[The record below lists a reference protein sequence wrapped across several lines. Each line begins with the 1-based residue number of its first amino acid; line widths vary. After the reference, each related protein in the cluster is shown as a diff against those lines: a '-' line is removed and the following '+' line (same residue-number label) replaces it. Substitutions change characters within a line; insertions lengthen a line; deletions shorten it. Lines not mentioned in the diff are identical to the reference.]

1 MDTGPAFSRAFF
13 VPAQSRPQVLGICIS
28 LKVKKH
34 KLMKNH
40 VTAGLL
46 LLALMVAFPIYA
58 QRKPRIKGNRSVISV
73 EKPLPSFSHLVLS
86 DAFELNLQE
95 GTETAIR
102 IEADDNLIDILRFEV
117 EGDTLRVDS
126 FYRITSS
133 KKLGLTLVYQE
144 LHSIRA
150 EAGSIACD
158 QPLKADRLD
167 LELQGGARMQ
177 LNIKAALVDLRMVE
191 NTWAD
196 LRVQADSLHASL
208 QGYTDAH
215 IYSSGGDIDV
225 AMTGLASLGLEGVS
239 PGLTASLTD
248 NASLKASGIRA
259 ESATVLLNTS
269 ATAHVYATSDLAYE
283 GRGNAR
289 LYVYGQPGIRILG
302 LFDRAEL
309 HKVPE

>member
-1 MDTGPAFSRAFF
+1 
-13 VPAQSRPQVLGICIS
+13 
-28 LKVKKH
+28 
-34 KLMKNH
+34 MKNPL
-40 VTAGLL
+40 TAGLL
-46 LLALMVAFPIYA
+46 LLALMVAFPVYS
-58 QRKPRIKGNRSVISV
+58 QRKPRIKGNRSVVSV
-73 EKPLPSFSHLVLS
+73 EKDLPSFTHLVLT

-95 GTETAIR
+95 GAEPAIR

-144 LHSIRA
+144 LQSIRV
-150 EAGSIACD
+150 EAGSISGD

-167 LELQGGARMQ
+167 LELHGAARMR

-191 NTWAD
+191 NTGAD
-196 LRVQADSLHASL
+196 LRVEADSLHASL

-215 IYSSGGDIDV
+215 IYASGGDIDLS
-225 AMTGLASLGLEGVS
+225 MTGQASLGLEGVS
-239 PGLTASLTD
+239 PELTASLTD
-248 NASLKASGIRA
+248 NASLKASGMRA
-259 ESATVLLNTS
+259 EEATVLLNTS
-269 ATAHVYATSDLAYE
+269 ATARIYASSDLAYE